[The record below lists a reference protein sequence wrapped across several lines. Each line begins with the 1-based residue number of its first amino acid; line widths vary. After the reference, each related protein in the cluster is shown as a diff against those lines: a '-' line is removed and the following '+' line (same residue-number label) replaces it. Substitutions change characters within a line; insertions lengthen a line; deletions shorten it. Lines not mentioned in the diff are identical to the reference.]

1 MRFPGGAVGNFYH
14 FGKSGYGFDFAEID
28 QYHDGKVPKRARG
41 LENSRIKKNQHQDYI
56 DDFIQ
61 LAQETNSK
69 AVLVANLFVDN
80 NDILLMIEKLVTNN
94 IEVVGVELGSELSN
108 RSYFTKGYTIEDYI
122 VSAKRCSKKIKD
134 KYPNLKTAVVVAPLG
149 KRKGHRHNVWNE
161 KLSKLDF
168 YDAIIIHSYAKVI
181 NGKDK
186 EGQMVF
192 EEAEGKN
199 KTEAFEIYKN
209 RAIDYLTNEYPKQV
223 QEYVRIF
230 NKPIWVT
237 EWNLQM
243 SKTTGNTLLQSLFV
257 ANYLLELLSSPDL
270 KNNFTF
276 SFSSNK
282 KLGILGGV
290 AAAIAIIVIVG
301 FTAINTPIDSTV
313 SSTASNP
320 LLVNIDQTTY
330 QRADI
335 ISISGDTNSYTKS
348 VELSIENTN
357 GVKIWKEIINPK
369 NDGQFSTLI
378 IAGGG
383 GWENNGVYTL
393 KAVQDDLASE
403 IEFKII
409 A

>member
-1 MRFPGGAVGNFYH
+1 LIRHRHG
-14 FGKSGYGFDFAEID
+14 D
-28 QYHDGKVPKRARG
+28 
-41 LENSRIKKNQHQDYI
+41 IKKLREIRDTIRHDNFITTEDKNYVESLITMHLKNQPLDK
-56 DDFIQ
+56 
-61 LAQETNSK
+61 S
-69 AVLVANLFVDN
+69 
-80 NDILLMIEKLVTNN
+80 
-94 IEVVGVELGSELSN
+94 LS
-108 RSYFTKGYTIEDYI
+108 RKQPDT
-122 VSAKRCSKKIKD
+122 KIK
-134 KYPNLKTAVVVAPLG
+134 L
-149 KRKGHRHNVWNE
+149 
-161 KLSKLDF
+161 
-168 YDAIIIHSYAKVI
+168 
-181 NGKDK
+181 
-186 EGQMVF
+186 Q
-192 EEAEGKN
+192 
-199 KTEAFEIYKN
+199 
-209 RAIDYLTNEYPKQV
+209 PK
-223 QEYVRIF
+223 
-230 NKPIWVT
+230 P
-237 EWNLQM
+237 
-243 SKTTGNTLLQSLFV
+243 TLI
-257 ANYLLELLSSPDL
+257 SPDL

-301 FTAINTPIDSTV
+301 FTAINTPIDSIV
-313 SSTASNP
+313 SSTSSNP

-357 GVKIWKEIINPK
+357 GVKIWKEVINPK

>member
-1 MRFPGGAVGNFYH
+1 LTFITDLDDLIRHHHGDVKKLREIRDTVRHDNFITTEDKNYVESLITMH
-14 FGKSGYGFDFAEID
+14 
-28 QYHDGKVPKRARG
+28 
-41 LENSRIKKNQHQDYI
+41 LKNQPLDKSLSRKQP
-56 DDFIQ
+56 
-61 LAQETNSK
+61 
-69 AVLVANLFVDN
+69 
-80 NDILLMIEKLVTNN
+80 DI
-94 IEVVGVELGSELSN
+94 
-108 RSYFTKGYTIEDYI
+108 
-122 VSAKRCSKKIKD
+122 KIK
-134 KYPNLKTAVVVAPLG
+134 L
-149 KRKGHRHNVWNE
+149 
-161 KLSKLDF
+161 
-168 YDAIIIHSYAKVI
+168 
-181 NGKDK
+181 
-186 EGQMVF
+186 Q
-192 EEAEGKN
+192 
-199 KTEAFEIYKN
+199 
-209 RAIDYLTNEYPKQV
+209 PK
-223 QEYVRIF
+223 
-230 NKPIWVT
+230 PT
-237 EWNLQM
+237 
-243 SKTTGNTLLQSLFV
+243 
-257 ANYLLELLSSPDL
+257 LSSPDL

-276 SFSSNK
+276 NFSSNK

-301 FTAINTPIDSTV
+301 FSAINTPIDSTV
-313 SSTASNP
+313 SSTANNP

>member
-1 MRFPGGAVGNFYH
+1 LTFVTDLDDLIRHHHGDVKKLREIRDTVRHDNFITTEDKNYVESLITIH
-14 FGKSGYGFDFAEID
+14 
-28 QYHDGKVPKRARG
+28 
-41 LENSRIKKNQHQDYI
+41 LKNQPLDK
-56 DDFIQ
+56 
-61 LAQETNSK
+61 S
-69 AVLVANLFVDN
+69 
-80 NDILLMIEKLVTNN
+80 
-94 IEVVGVELGSELSN
+94 LS
-108 RSYFTKGYTIEDYI
+108 RKQPDT
-122 VSAKRCSKKIKD
+122 KIK
-134 KYPNLKTAVVVAPLG
+134 L
-149 KRKGHRHNVWNE
+149 
-161 KLSKLDF
+161 
-168 YDAIIIHSYAKVI
+168 
-181 NGKDK
+181 
-186 EGQMVF
+186 Q
-192 EEAEGKN
+192 
-199 KTEAFEIYKN
+199 
-209 RAIDYLTNEYPKQV
+209 PK
-223 QEYVRIF
+223 
-230 NKPIWVT
+230 PT
-237 EWNLQM
+237 
-243 SKTTGNTLLQSLFV
+243 
-257 ANYLLELLSSPDL
+257 LSSPDL

-276 SFSSNK
+276 NFSSNK

-313 SSTASNP
+313 SSTTSNP

-357 GVKIWKEIINPK
+357 GVKIWKEVINPK

>member
-1 MRFPGGAVGNFYH
+1 LTFITDLDDLIRHHHGDVKKLRGIRDTVRHDNFITTEDKNYVESLITMH
-14 FGKSGYGFDFAEID
+14 
-28 QYHDGKVPKRARG
+28 
-41 LENSRIKKNQHQDYI
+41 LKNQPLDK
-56 DDFIQ
+56 
-61 LAQETNSK
+61 S
-69 AVLVANLFVDN
+69 
-80 NDILLMIEKLVTNN
+80 
-94 IEVVGVELGSELSN
+94 LS
-108 RSYFTKGYTIEDYI
+108 RKQPDT
-122 VSAKRCSKKIKD
+122 KIK
-134 KYPNLKTAVVVAPLG
+134 L
-149 KRKGHRHNVWNE
+149 
-161 KLSKLDF
+161 
-168 YDAIIIHSYAKVI
+168 
-181 NGKDK
+181 
-186 EGQMVF
+186 Q
-192 EEAEGKN
+192 
-199 KTEAFEIYKN
+199 
-209 RAIDYLTNEYPKQV
+209 PK
-223 QEYVRIF
+223 
-230 NKPIWVT
+230 PT
-237 EWNLQM
+237 
-243 SKTTGNTLLQSLFV
+243 
-257 ANYLLELLSSPDL
+257 LSSPDL

-403 IEFKII
+403 IEFKILT
-409 A
+409 